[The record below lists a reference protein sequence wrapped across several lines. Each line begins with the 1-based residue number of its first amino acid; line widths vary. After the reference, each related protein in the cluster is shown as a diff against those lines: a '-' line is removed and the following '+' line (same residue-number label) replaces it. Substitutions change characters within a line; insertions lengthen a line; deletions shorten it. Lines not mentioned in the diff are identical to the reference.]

1 MTLKERNEI
10 KDKERIK
17 QFLENT
23 MRKLCD
29 DMSDNDNLGVTAI
42 KEATDIMLKLSN
54 SYKNMGFDKNV
65 DKDKIVEALKTDSSV
80 KLYGSGNSNNY
91 LISLEKAIEIVKVGG
106 NVELSEHSK
115 SQGDRTGE
123 QKATI
128 EAKPKA
134 E

>member
-1 MTLKERNEI
+1 MTLKERNEM

-29 DMSDNDNLGVTAI
+29 DMSDNDNLGVIAI
-42 KEATDIMLKLSN
+42 KEATDIMLKLSS

-65 DKDKIVEALKTDSSV
+65 DKDKIVKALKTDSSV

-91 LISLEKAIEIVKVGG
+91 LISLEKAIEIVKAGG
-106 NVELSEHSK
+106 NS
-115 SQGDRTGE
+115 
-123 QKATI
+123 
-128 EAKPKA
+128 
-134 E
+134 

>member
-29 DMSDNDNLGVTAI
+29 DMSDNDNLGVTAT

-91 LISLEKAIEIVKVGG
+91 LISLERAIEIVKAGG
-106 NVELSEHSK
+106 NS
-115 SQGDRTGE
+115 
-123 QKATI
+123 
-128 EAKPKA
+128 
-134 E
+134 

>member
-1 MTLKERNEI
+1 M

-65 DKDKIVEALKTDSSV
+65 DKDKLVEALKTDSSV
-80 KLYGSGNSNNY
+80 KLYGSGNSDNY
-91 LISLEKAIEIVKVGG
+91 LIPLEKAIEIVKAGG
-106 NVELSEHSK
+106 NS
-115 SQGDRTGE
+115 
-123 QKATI
+123 
-128 EAKPKA
+128 
-134 E
+134 

>member
-17 QFLENT
+17 QFLEST

-29 DMSDNDNLGVTAI
+29 DMSDNDNLGVMAI

-54 SYKNMGFDKNV
+54 SYKNMGFDKNT

-91 LISLEKAIEIVKVGG
+91 LIPLEKAIEIVKVGG
-106 NVELSEHSK
+106 N
-115 SQGDRTGE
+115 
-123 QKATI
+123 
-128 EAKPKA
+128 P
-134 E
+134 

>member
-91 LISLEKAIEIVKVGG
+91 LISLERVIEIVKAGG
-106 NVELSEHSK
+106 NS
-115 SQGDRTGE
+115 
-123 QKATI
+123 
-128 EAKPKA
+128 
-134 E
+134 

>member
-29 DMSDNDNLGVTAI
+29 DMSDNDNLGVMAI
-42 KEATDIMLKLSN
+42 KEVTDIMLKLSN
-54 SYKNMGFDKNV
+54 SYKNMGFDKNT
-65 DKDKIVEALKTDSSV
+65 DKDKIVEAFKTDSSV

-91 LISLEKAIEIVKVGG
+91 LIPLEKAIEIVKAGG
-106 NVELSEHSK
+106 N
-115 SQGDRTGE
+115 
-123 QKATI
+123 
-128 EAKPKA
+128 P
-134 E
+134 

>member
-1 MTLKERNEI
+1 MTLKERNEM

-17 QFLENT
+17 QFLEST

-29 DMSDNDNLGVTAI
+29 DMSDDDNLDATAI

-54 SYKNMGFDKNV
+54 SYKNMGFDKNA

-91 LISLEKAIEIVKVGG
+91 LTPLEKAIEIVKAGG
-106 NVELSEHSK
+106 NS
-115 SQGDRTGE
+115 
-123 QKATI
+123 
-128 EAKPKA
+128 
-134 E
+134 

>member
-115 SQGDRTGE
+115 SQGNRTGK

-128 EAKPKA
+128 EAESKT